1 MKVRFIALFFFLLS
15 FFIYEELF
23 ASALSRDGAIKLFTD
38 ANENYQQ
45 AAKLIAAKNNQ
56 EADKKLHDAA
66 LQYEKILANGF
77 KHGQI
82 YYNLGNTYYR
92 QGALGKAIVSY
103 RKAQRLMPRNADIDA
118 NLKLVKSAI
127 EDKELVHETP
137 VVIQR
142 IFFWLFLLNQNELI
156 LTAVSLYAVLMV
168 FILSFIILKYPWFKR
183 IIIGVT
189 FGLCIVVVSL
199 GIKIYREQGIHR
211 GVIVVKKCQILYG
224 PGKEYEPKFEI
235 HDGAECI
242 VEDEKDGW
250 YRVYMYV
257 GVKQDTESK
266 AGMEEKASK
275 ELRRGWLQKGNV
287 DII

>member
-1 MKVRFIALFFFLLS
+1 MKVRFFALFFFLIS

-23 ASALSRDGAIKLFTD
+23 ASTLSKKEALKLFTD
-38 ANENYQQ
+38 ANEKYQQ

-56 EADKKLHDAA
+56 EADQKLHDAA
-66 LQYEKILANGF
+66 LQYEAILANGF

-92 QGALGKAIVSY
+92 KGELGKAIVSY
-103 RKAQRLMPRNADIDA
+103 RRAQRFMPRNADVGA
-118 NLKLVKSAI
+118 NLKLVKNAI
-127 EDKELVHETP
+127 EDKELTHETP

-168 FILSFIILKYPWFKR
+168 LLFSFIILKYPWFKK
-183 IIIGVT
+183 IIIGFT
-189 FGLCIVVVSL
+189 AGLCIVVISL

-211 GVIVVKKCQILYG
+211 GVIIAKKCQVLYG

-242 VEDEKDGW
+242 VEAEKDGW
-250 YRVYMYV
+250 YKVYMYV
-257 GVKQDTESK
+257 GIKQDAESK
-266 AGMEEKASK
+266 AGMEEKISK
-275 ELRRGWLQKGNV
+275 DVRRGWLQKG
-287 DII
+287 DIDSV